1 MPDPRIRRVVAADVP
16 AVVRLI
22 EELAVY
28 EKMQDEF
35 QLTEDQL
42 RAALFDES
50 PALFGHVA
58 EVDGQ
63 IVGYAIW
70 YLNFSTYRGT
80 HGIYL
85 EDVYIQPPM
94 RGSGLGAAMLAALA
108 SECVNR
114 GYARFEW
121 WVLDWNQ
128 PAIDFY
134 RSLGTATIDDV
145 TLCRLSGSALAGL
158 AART

>member
-145 TLCRLSGSALAGL
+145 TLCRLTGSALADV
-158 AART
+158 AEKW

>member
-1 MPDPRIRRVVAADVP
+1 VPDPRIRRVVEADIP
-16 AVVRLI
+16 AVVGLI

-28 EKMQDEF
+28 EDLHDEF

-42 RAALFDES
+42 RAALFGES

-63 IVGYAIW
+63 VVGYAIW
-70 YLNFSTYRGT
+70 FLSFSTYRGT

-85 EDVYIQPPM
+85 EDVYVQPSM

-134 RSLGTATIDDV
+134 RSMGTTTIDDV
-145 TLCRLSGSALAGL
+145 TLCRLTGPALVDVAQKW
-158 AART
+158 